1 MMGATMNL
9 SETDGYSDFQL
20 KAGQEV
26 ASCWIQY
33 DSVEL
38 ILREAVEM
46 VIAMQA
52 IKMPAGI
59 LIQAQSGMGKT
70 ELLQVIT
77 QEVNRRIQSKMGESR
92 CINIELDST
101 VDAIRMAGHFTKA
114 VGYPLLPSRA
124 KQETMNSMIENA
136 LDRLAPVLV
145 TIDETQHITEGNREI
160 WAKGVT
166 DWLKVRMDKHN
177 FPIVCAGSKGIEKL
191 CSINPQ
197 FTSRASVNFVI
208 EPFRMDDRWL
218 RLLAGF
224 ASAVKLVDMRIITTV
239 TSKKLYQA
247 TNGNIRA
254 LKRILVYAALSAA
267 SRESRV
273 MQLQDL
279 AIGYTKSFGVM
290 PSLVNPFEVK

>member
-1 MMGATMNL
+1 MNL
-9 SETDGYSDFQL
+9 SDTDGYSDYQIS
-20 KAGQEV
+20 AGQEV

-33 DSVEL
+33 DSVEF

-59 LIQAQSGMGKT
+59 LIQAQPGMGKS
-70 ELLQVIT
+70 ELLHVIT

-92 CINIELDST
+92 CIKIELDAT
-101 VDAIRMAGHFTKA
+101 VDEIRMAGHFTKA
-114 VGYPLLPSRA
+114 VGYPLLPSRT
-124 KQETMNSMIENA
+124 KLETMNSMVEKA
-136 LDRLAPVLV
+136 MERMAPVLV
-145 TIDETQHITEGNREI
+145 TIDETQHITEGNREK

-166 DWLKVRMDKHN
+166 DWLKVRMDRYH
-177 FPIVCAGSKGIEKL
+177 FPIVCAGSKGIERI
-191 CSINPQ
+191 CYINPQ

-224 ASAVKLVDMRIITTV
+224 ASAAKLVDMRIITTAA
-239 TSKKLYQA
+239 SKKLYQA

-254 LKRILVYAALSAA
+254 LKRILVYATLSAA
-267 SRESRV
+267 GRESRT

-290 PSLVNPFEVK
+290 PSLINPFEVK